1 MTRPTEISIKLV
13 LAMGAMGALFA
24 VTACDSSHAP
34 DVQIDKPDQPAV
46 RAAPPARP
54 GFDFYLLALSV
65 HAAFCA
71 DGHAQLSECQARAAW
86 PLVLHGLWP
95 ENREPRSYPH
105 DCAAPPL
112 ALDAALALD
121 LQPYMPGMAA
131 GLHEHEWR
139 KHGGCTGLDDD
150 VYFARALELTRG
162 LEQALAARLTTL
174 AGNETSAAELRAA
187 AEQFRPGIGA
197 TFTLHC
203 HTLRNAP
210 SNLRE
215 RAYLVEIRQCFARDP
230 VSGAP
235 GVPLECEKLRRR
247 DQGCGKSFMIAGG
260 R

>member
-1 MTRPTEISIKLV
+1 MTLPRANSVKLV
-13 LAMGAMGALFA
+13 LAIGVMGALHL
-24 VTACDSSHAP
+24 TACDSA
-34 DVQIDKPDQPAV
+34 QAPAV
-46 RAAPPARP
+46 PNVKPGKSAARPAPSTRP

-71 DGHAQLSECQARAAW
+71 DGHSQMSECQARAAW

-112 ALDAALALD
+112 VLDPALVLE

-139 KHGGCTGLDDD
+139 EHGSCTGLDDD

-162 LEQALAARLTTL
+162 LEAALAARLTTL
-174 AGNETSAAELRAA
+174 AGNETSAAELREA
-187 AEQFRPGIGA
+187 AEQFQPGIGA
-197 TFTLHC
+197 TFTLQC
-203 HTLRNAP
+203 RTLRNAP
-210 SNLRE
+210 PNLRD
-215 RAYLVEIRQCFARDP
+215 RPYLVEIRQCFARDD

-235 GVPLECEKLRRR
+235 GAPLECEKLGRR
-247 DQGCGKSFMIAGG
+247 DQGCGKSFLIAGG
-260 R
+260 